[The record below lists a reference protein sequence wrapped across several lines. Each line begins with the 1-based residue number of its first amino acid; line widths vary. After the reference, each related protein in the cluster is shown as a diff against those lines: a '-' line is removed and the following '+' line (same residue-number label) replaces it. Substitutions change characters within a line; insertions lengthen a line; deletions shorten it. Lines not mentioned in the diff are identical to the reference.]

1 MWTIASQ
8 VSRFESMHL
17 IVMTGIKDK
26 TIFEQTQLLVR
37 TEKKSIQEEN
47 ANISKLEFFHMMRNN
62 KRPQEKQVVRT
73 L

>member
-1 MWTIASQ
+1 MVVNMWTIASQ

-37 TEKKSIQEEN
+37 TEKKKYSRRKCEYFKIR
-47 ANISKLEFFHMMRNN
+47 ILSYD
-62 KRPQEKQVVRT
+62 EK
-73 L
+73 